1 MPAVK
6 KRSQAVQSPRI
17 VSERPPTDYSIWTL
31 AYCQADMPYDFFG
44 GSGLMSNQG
53 TIQIPMLYTV
63 LVGGAQGQ
71 KKHVVLVD
79 AGFGNQDWMS
89 RYQFF
94 GWEDPSTVLAKI
106 GLTPADV
113 DAILVTH
120 LHFDHIGNFS
130 AFPNAH
136 LYIQLDEYMG
146 WLRTLSLPKDFGGGE
161 RGWILSSLD
170 PQDIHNVAIAISQDR
185 ATLIEGD
192 VEVLPGI
199 TAHLAKDS
207 HTFGTQWFEVQ
218 TRNGLFAIAG
228 DAVYWYSNIEK
239 MWPPGYNQGNP
250 FNQLFTYERIRKTLS
265 CELERLIPGHDPLVW
280 RHHRT
285 WTAGPNEV
293 AEVNLAKGQRSQKH
307 RKKNKKA

>member
-1 MPAVK
+1 MPATQK
-6 KRSQAVQSPRI
+6 NRAALSPRLTG
-17 VSERPPTDYSIWTL
+17 EQPPTDYSIWTV

-53 TIQIPMLYTV
+53 TIQIPMVYTV
-63 LVGGAQGQ
+63 LVGGEVGG
-71 KKHVVLVD
+71 KKRVILVD

-89 RYQFF
+89 RYNFF
-94 GWEDPSTVLAKI
+94 GWEDPRTVLAKI
-106 GLTPADV
+106 KLIPEDV
-113 DAILVTH
+113 DTILVTH

-130 AFPNAH
+130 AFPNAQ

-146 WLRTLSLPKDFGGGE
+146 WLRTLALPHDFGGGE

-170 PQDIHNVAIAISQDR
+170 PQDIHNVAIAMSQNK

-207 HTFGTQWFEVQ
+207 HTFGTQWFEVR

-228 DAVYWYSNIEK
+228 DAVYWYSNVEK

-250 FNQLFTYERIRKTLS
+250 FNQLFTYDAIRKALS
-265 CELERLIPGHDPLVW
+265 GELERLIPGHDPVLW
-280 RHHRT
+280 QRHRT
-285 WTAGPNEV
+285 WTVGPNEI
-293 AEVNLAKGQRSQKH
+293 AEVNLAKGQRS
-307 RKKNKKA
+307 RKKT